1 MKGQNGPQW
10 KALGLIVLAGG
21 LALVEEAR
29 LPLPE
34 AADGWALL
42 VWVLFFYGALMLWVA
57 ANRRR
62 LEEERHTRQPFT
74 WHLRSEQARQED
86 SQGD

>member
-29 LPLPE
+29 LPIPE
-34 AADGWALL
+34 AADGWALV

-57 ANRRR
+57 GNRGR
-62 LEEERHTRQPFT
+62 LEEEGKTRRHFT
-74 WHLRSEQARQED
+74 WHLRSGQTRQED
-86 SQGD
+86 CRGD